1 MIKKLKPGK
10 ISIVIFLTALIWV
23 WSDLAQDDRLPLP
36 DVRIEVAKS
45 TDPALWVNFVVEGAD
60 PNLQTSVA
68 LETVELKGP
77 ASRVAEVNRRKNSG
91 AIDLN
96 LFLVPEE
103 EGLTKAETHTIN
115 VLDFLRKNQVIRE
128 LGLAVESCKPER
140 LTLQAQTLVLQEV
153 GVECIGVD
161 PGLQV
166 VLDPSLITAY
176 VPAGKTLK
184 AKIPRLTAEE
194 QTQAKAGAI
203 EKTPY
208 VELVQN
214 QRRETS
220 TKVKVTLSP
229 VQNLL
234 TEDKIPATYRFCLSP
249 NLVGKYSVKLENE
262 QTELTRVSVRGTDLA
277 RKAYRDAPAQ
287 LLLYIEDQDAQTPA
301 DQWPI
306 SREFRFAFP
315 EDYVRLGQIVPDQ
328 PAPVARFRLV
338 PIETPTTIEPESFP
352 RVLGEG
358 EP

>member
-10 ISIVIFLTALIWV
+10 ISIVVCLTVLIWV
-23 WSDLAQDDRLPLP
+23 WADLAQDDRLSLS

-45 TDPALWVNFVVEGAD
+45 TDPVLWVNFVVEGAD

-77 ASRVAEVNRRKNSG
+77 ASRVAEVSRRKNRG

-96 LFLVPEE
+96 LFLVPEQ
-103 EGLTKAETHTIN
+103 EGLTLPETRPIN
-115 VLDFLRKNQVIRE
+115 VLEFLRKNQVIRD

-140 LTLQAQTLVLQEV
+140 LTLQAQTLVLQEI
-153 GVECIGVD
+153 GVECVGLD
-161 PGLQV
+161 PSLQA
-166 VLDPSLITAY
+166 VLDPSSITAY

-184 AKIPRLTAEE
+184 AKIPPLTAEE

-214 QRRETS
+214 QRRETAA
-220 TKVKVTLSP
+220 KVKVTLSP

-249 NLVGKYSVKLENE
+249 NLVGKYTVKLEND

-277 RKAYRDAPAQ
+277 RQAYRRAPAQ
-287 LLLYIEDQDAQTPA
+287 LLLYIEDQDAQTPP
-301 DQWPI
+301 DKWPI
-306 SREFRFAFP
+306 SREFVFAFP
-315 EDYVRLGQIVPDQ
+315 PAYVRLGQIEQDQ
-328 PAPVARFRLV
+328 PPPVAKFRLV
-338 PIETPTTIEPESFP
+338 PIGTPTNAGPESFP
-352 RVLGEG
+352 LALTEDQL
-358 EP
+358 

>member
-10 ISIVIFLTALIWV
+10 ISIVVCLTVLIWV
-23 WSDLAQDDRLPLP
+23 WSDLAQDDRLPLS

-68 LETVELKGP
+68 LETVVLKGP
-77 ASRVAEVNRRKNSG
+77 ASRVAEVNRRKNRG

-103 EGLTKAETHTIN
+103 EGLARAETHTIN
-115 VLDFLRKNQVIRE
+115 VLDFLRKNEVIRD
-128 LGLAVESCKPER
+128 LGLTVEGCEPQR
-140 LTLQAQTLVLQEV
+140 LTLQAQTLVAQEV
-153 GVECIGVD
+153 GVECVGID
-161 PGLQV
+161 PSLQA
-166 VLDPSLITAY
+166 VLDPSSITAY

-184 AKIPRLTAEE
+184 AKIPPLTPEE

-208 VELVQN
+208 IELVQK
-214 QRRETS
+214 QRRETA

-234 TEDKIPATYRFCLSP
+234 TEDRIPAKYRFCLSP
-249 NLVGKYSVKLENE
+249 NLQGKYSVKLENE

-301 DQWPI
+301 DQGPI
-306 SREFRFAFP
+306 SREFVFAFP

-328 PAPVARFRLV
+328 PAPVAKFRLV
-338 PIETPTTIEPESFP
+338 PIDATTNVEPEPFP
-352 RVLGEG
+352 SALTESDL
-358 EP
+358 